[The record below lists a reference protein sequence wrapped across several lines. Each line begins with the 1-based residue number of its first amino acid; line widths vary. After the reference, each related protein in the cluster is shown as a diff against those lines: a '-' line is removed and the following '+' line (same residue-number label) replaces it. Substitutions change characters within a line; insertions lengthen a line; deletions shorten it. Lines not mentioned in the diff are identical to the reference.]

1 MFSDTERKLREDIC
15 QVAKMM
21 YARENISGMLAL
33 REKMGMN
40 LPSDA
45 NLLKD

>member
-1 MFSDTERKLREDIC
+1 MGGEKP
-15 QVAKMM
+15 MP
-21 YARENISGMLAL
+21 RENISGMLAL